1 MREDSVRKAEELVAR
16 MTVEEAASQLL
27 HCAPAIERLMIP
39 AYNWWNEAL
48 HGVARAGVA
57 TVFPQAIGLAAMFD
71 ETLLHKVAEA
81 VAEEARAK
89 YNVAQAY
96 GDRDIYKGLTF
107 WSPNINIFRDP
118 RWGRGQETYGE
129 DPYLTSRL
137 GVAFITGLQGSGE
150 TMKAA
155 ACAKHFACYSGPEE
169 GRHSFNAVVSPKDLE
184 ETYLPAFE
192 AAVREGKA
200 EAVMGAYNALNG
212 EPCCAN
218 SFLLNKKLRGEW
230 GFAGHVVSD
239 CWAVAD
245 FHQNH
250 HFTEN
255 GPQSA
260 SIAVRRGCDLNCGC
274 TYENLMEGLRQGLI
288 KEEEIR
294 RSCVRVF
301 TARFRLGMF
310 GKTEYDGIP
319 YEKVAC
325 PAHKKLAL
333 RAARESIVLL
343 KNDGILPLDAK
354 RLKKIAVIGPNA
366 DSRAALYGNYNGD
379 SGEFITDLAGIRAAA
394 KKARVFYSKGSD
406 LCHDDDPLCKPD
418 NLFGEAVAAAK
429 ASDVVVLCVGYDG
442 TIEGEEGDAGNYFAS
457 GDRRDLLL
465 PPCQR
470 RLCEAV
476 LSVDKP
482 VIFVVH
488 SGGGIDVSEYEGR
501 ASAILQ
507 VWYSGE
513 RGGEALADIIFGKIS
528 PSGRLP
534 VTVYRNGGALPP
546 ITEYS
551 MQGRTYRY
559 LRESPLYPF
568 GFGLSYTSFSY
579 GGLSAEERGGAL
591 ACVVT
596 VENTGGRGADEV
608 VQIYL
613 RFEGEAFE
621 KPNCLLVFFRRVHI
635 GAGKKKKVRFAL
647 RRRQLES
654 VTREGERKIFTG
666 CYTLFAGGY
675 SPSPGVSDEN
685 GVQMKFTLEEGET
698 GIVFRKEQ

>member
-1 MREDSVRKAEELVAR
+1 MRDENIRKAEELVAK

-27 HCAPAIERLMIP
+27 HSAPAIERLGIP

-48 HGVARAGVA
+48 HGVARAGIA
-57 TVFPQAIGLAAMFD
+57 TVFPQAIGMAAMFD
-71 ETLLHKVAEA
+71 EVMLHGIAGVI
-81 VAEEARAK
+81 AEEARAK
-89 YNVAQAY
+89 YNVAQAR

-137 GVAFITGLQGSGE
+137 GVAFITGLQGDGK

-155 ACAKHFACYSGPEE
+155 ACAKHFACYSAPEE
-169 GRHSFNAVVSPKDLE
+169 GRHSFNAVVGPKDLE

-192 AAVREGKA
+192 AAVKEGKV

-218 SFLLNKKLRGEW
+218 DFLLNKKLRGEW
-230 GFAGHVVSD
+230 GFGGHVVSD
-239 CWAVAD
+239 CGAVAD

-250 HFTEN
+250 HYTEW

-274 TYENLMEGLRQGLI
+274 TYENLLEGLKRGLI
-288 KEEEIR
+288 TEAEIR

-301 TARFRLGMF
+301 ATRFRLGMF

-325 PAHKKLAL
+325 KAHVRLAL
-333 RAARESIVLL
+333 RAAEKGIVLL
-343 KNDGILPLDAK
+343 KNDGILPLNAK
-354 RLKKIAVIGPNA
+354 GLKKIAVIGPNA
-366 DSRAALYGNYNGD
+366 DSAAALYGNYNGT
-379 SGEFITDLAGIRAAA
+379 SAELVTDLAGIRAEA
-394 KKARVFYSKGSD
+394 KGARIFYSKGSHLYFD
-406 LCHDDDPLCKPD
+406 SDPPYHGTD
-418 NLFGEAVAAAK
+418 NLFGEAAAAAK
-429 ASDVVVLCVGYDG
+429 ASELVVLCVGYDG
-442 TIEGEEGDAGNYFAS
+442 TIEGEEGDAGNYTAS

-465 PPCQR
+465 PPAQR

-476 LSVDKP
+476 LAVGKP
-482 VIFVVH
+482 VVMVVH

-501 ASAILQ
+501 VSAVLQ
-507 VWYSGE
+507 AWYGGE
-513 RGGEALADIIFGKIS
+513 RGGEALANILFGKTV

-546 ITEYS
+546 IGEYS
-551 MQGRTYRY
+551 MRGRTYRY
-559 LRESPLYPF
+559 LEEKPLYPF
-568 GFGLSYTSFSY
+568 GYGLSYTEFAY
-579 GGLSAEERGGAL
+579 GGARAEVRGDLLQCA
-591 ACVVT
+591 VT
-596 VENTGGRGADEV
+596 VENTGARGADEV
-608 VQIYL
+608 VQAYL

-621 KPNCLLVFFRRVHI
+621 KPNCSLVFFRRVHI
-635 GAGKKKKVRFAL
+635 PAGKKKTVRFCVP
-647 RRRQLES
+647 RRRLES
-654 VTREGERKIFTG
+654 VTEEGGRKI
-666 CYTLFAGGY
+666 FAGGY
-675 SPSPGVSDEN
+675 TLFIGGRAPVAFGDKAAEDGLVSVRFSLRGD
-685 GVQMKFTLEEGET
+685 
-698 GIVFRKEQ
+698 

>member
-1 MREDSVRKAEELVAR
+1 MQDASVRKAEALVSK

-27 HCAPAIERLMIP
+27 HSAPAIERLGIP

-71 ETLLHKVAEA
+71 DVLLHKVAGTI
-81 VAEEARAK
+81 AEEARAK
-89 YNVAQAY
+89 YNAAQVY
-96 GDRDIYKGLTF
+96 GDIDIYKGLTF

-137 GVAFITGLQGSGE
+137 GVAFITGLQGNGE

-169 GRHSFNAVVSPKDLE
+169 GRHSFNAVVAPKDLE

-192 AAVREGKA
+192 AAVREGKV

-218 SFLLNKKLRGEW
+218 SFLLEQKLRGEW

-245 FHQNH
+245 FHKNH
-250 HFTEN
+250 HYTEN

-288 KEEEIR
+288 TEEEIR

-301 TARFRLGMF
+301 ATRFRLGMF

-394 KKARVFYSKGSD
+394 KGARVFYSKGSD
-406 LCHDDDPLCKPD
+406 LCRDDAPLCKPD
-418 NLFGEAVAAAK
+418 NLFSEAVAAAK

-457 GDRRDLLL
+457 GDRSDLLL

-476 LSVDKP
+476 LSVGKP
-482 VIFVVH
+482 VVLVIH

-501 ASAILQ
+501 VSAILQ
-507 VWYSGE
+507 AWYSGE

-534 VTVYRNGGALPP
+534 VTVYRNDSALPP

-551 MQGRTYRY
+551 MRGRTYRY
-559 LRESPLYPF
+559 LRDKPLYPF
-568 GFGLSYTSFSY
+568 GFGLSYTTFLYS
-579 GGLSAEERGGAL
+579 GVSAEVRGDLLQCA
-591 ACVVT
+591 VI
-596 VENTGGRGADEV
+596 VENTGARGADEV
-608 VQIYL
+608 VQAYL
-613 RFEGEAFE
+613 RFEGEAYE
-621 KPNCLLVFFRRVHI
+621 KPNCSLVFFRRVHI
-635 GAGKKKKVRFAL
+635 GAGQKRRIKFTVS
-647 RRRQLES
+647 RRQLES
-654 VTREGERKIFTG
+654 VTEKGERMIFK
-666 CYTLFAGGY
+666 GGY
-675 SPSPGVSDEN
+675 SLYVGGKAPSINQYSKADNNEWLAF
-685 GVQMKFTLEEGET
+685 QFLL
-698 GIVFRKEQ
+698 

>member
-1 MREDSVRKAEELVAR
+1 MQDESVRKAEALVSK

-27 HCAPAIERLMIP
+27 HSAPAIERLGIP

-71 ETLLHKVAEA
+71 DVLLHKVAGTI
-81 VAEEARAK
+81 AEEARAK
-89 YNVAQAY
+89 YNAAQVY
-96 GDRDIYKGLTF
+96 GDIDIYKGLTF

-137 GVAFITGLQGSGE
+137 GVAFITGLQGNGE

-169 GRHSFNAVVSPKDLE
+169 GRHSFNAVVAPKDLE

-192 AAVREGKA
+192 AAVREGKV

-218 SFLLNKKLRGEW
+218 SFLLEQKLRGEW

-245 FHQNH
+245 FHKNH
-250 HFTEN
+250 HYTEN

-288 KEEEIR
+288 TEEEIR

-394 KKARVFYSKGSD
+394 KGARVFYSKGSD
-406 LCHDDDPLCKPD
+406 LCRDGAPLCKPD
-418 NLFGEAVAAAK
+418 NLFSEAVAAAK

-457 GDRRDLLL
+457 GDRSDLLL

-476 LSVDKP
+476 LSVGKP
-482 VIFVVH
+482 VVLVIH

-501 ASAILQ
+501 VSAILQ
-507 VWYSGE
+507 AWYSGE

-534 VTVYRNGGALPP
+534 VTVYRNDSALPP

-551 MQGRTYRY
+551 MRGRTYRY
-559 LRESPLYPF
+559 LREEPLYPF
-568 GFGLSYTSFSY
+568 GFGLSYTSFLYS
-579 GGLSAEERGGAL
+579 GLRAEVRGGAIEC
-591 ACVVT
+591 AVT

-608 VQIYL
+608 VQAYL
-613 RFEGEAFE
+613 RFEGEAYE
-621 KPNCLLVFFRRVHI
+621 KPNCSLVFFRRVHI
-635 GAGKKKKVRFAL
+635 GAGKKRRIKFTVS
-647 RRRQLES
+647 RRQLES
-654 VTREGERKIFTG
+654 VTEEGKRIIFKG
-666 CYTLFAGGY
+666 GYTLYVGGKAPSINQY
-675 SPSPGVSDEN
+675 SKADNNEWLAF
-685 GVQMKFTLEEGET
+685 QFLL
-698 GIVFRKEQ
+698 

>member
-1 MREDSVRKAEELVAR
+1 MQDESVRKAEALVSK

-27 HCAPAIERLMIP
+27 HSAPAIERLGIP

-71 ETLLHKVAEA
+71 DVLLHKVAGTI
-81 VAEEARAK
+81 AEEARAK
-89 YNVAQAY
+89 YNAAQVY
-96 GDRDIYKGLTF
+96 GDIDIYKGLTF

-137 GVAFITGLQGSGE
+137 GVAFITGLQGNGE

-169 GRHSFNAVVSPKDLE
+169 GRHSFNAVVAPKDLE

-192 AAVREGKA
+192 AAVREGKV

-218 SFLLNKKLRGEW
+218 SFLLEQKLRGEW

-245 FHQNH
+245 FHKNH
-250 HFTEN
+250 HYTEN

-288 KEEEIR
+288 TEEEIR

-394 KKARVFYSKGSD
+394 KGARVFYSKGSD
-406 LCHDDDPLCKPD
+406 LCRDDAPLCKPD
-418 NLFGEAVAAAK
+418 NLFSEAVAAAK

-476 LSVDKP
+476 LSVGKP
-482 VIFVVH
+482 VVLVIH

-501 ASAILQ
+501 VSAILQ
-507 VWYSGE
+507 AWYSGE

-534 VTVYRNGGALPP
+534 VTVYRNDSALPP

-551 MQGRTYRY
+551 MRGRTYRY
-559 LRESPLYPF
+559 LREEPLYPF
-568 GFGLSYTSFSY
+568 GFGLSYTSFLYS
-579 GGLSAEERGGAL
+579 GLRAEVCGGAIEC
-591 ACVVT
+591 AVT

-608 VQIYL
+608 VQAYL
-613 RFEGEAFE
+613 RFEGEAYE
-621 KPNCLLVFFRRVHI
+621 KPNCSLVFFRRVHI
-635 GAGKKKKVRFAL
+635 GAGQKRRIKFTVS
-647 RRRQLES
+647 RRQLES
-654 VTREGERKIFTG
+654 VTEEGKRIIFKG
-666 CYTLFAGGY
+666 GYTLYVGGKAPSINQY
-675 SPSPGVSDEN
+675 SKADNNEWLAF
-685 GVQMKFTLEEGET
+685 QFLL
-698 GIVFRKEQ
+698 